1 MSAAPFFDFDALPDT
16 DLGDV
21 FAEHSVSGDW
31 IAFHGTSSVNENEID
46 NTGILGSQISTEK
59 EIADLVS
66 IYRSMNWPGRSS
78 GGFGV
83 LASFTWQRTIGVPVR
98 PVYLSHYAER
108 CLLYSTKGY
117 AGGETARAI
126 RIALEDLV
134 DYTKNEDLRQEHY
147 NVQRY
152 ECEDLVSKNAIPTPV
167 IQVNLNWLRSKLAE
181 LQPLRDKAGNL
192 RNQYRWGVVYAVRF
206 SPDDLQWL
214 ADGGSEGVQGFGVIP
229 PEKIAAKARVY
240 NLTEEIAMR
249 RKLAADTR
257 LLKSGK
263 FFSGLRCFLEKDRSS
278 NQRMASPLNLFDRNM
293 LDPKAGA
300 DVSPQIVAQ
309 LKINGDAE
317 TPS

>member
-1 MSAAPFFDFDALPDT
+1 MPSLDRGYLNFRANCQHRVLPSEPLLSIQSASKFSAAPFFDFDALTDT

-46 NTGILGSQISTEK
+46 NTGIHGSQISTEK

-66 IYRSMNWPGRSS
+66 IYKSMNWDGRSS

-108 CLLYSTKGY
+108 CLLYSTKGF

-147 NVQRY
+147 NFQRY
-152 ECEDLVSKNAIPTPV
+152 ECEDLVSKNAIPTPSRL
-167 IQVNLNWLRSKLAE
+167 ISI
-181 LQPLRDKAGNL
+181 G
-192 RNQYRWGVVYAVRF
+192 YAL
-206 SPDDLQWL
+206 SWPNYSHCAIKQ
-214 ADGGSEGVQGFGVIP
+214 AI
-229 PEKIAAKARVY
+229 
-240 NLTEEIAMR
+240 
-249 RKLAADTR
+249 
-257 LLKSGK
+257 
-263 FFSGLRCFLEKDRSS
+263 
-278 NQRMASPLNLFDRNM
+278 
-293 LDPKAGA
+293 
-300 DVSPQIVAQ
+300 
-309 LKINGDAE
+309 
-317 TPS
+317 